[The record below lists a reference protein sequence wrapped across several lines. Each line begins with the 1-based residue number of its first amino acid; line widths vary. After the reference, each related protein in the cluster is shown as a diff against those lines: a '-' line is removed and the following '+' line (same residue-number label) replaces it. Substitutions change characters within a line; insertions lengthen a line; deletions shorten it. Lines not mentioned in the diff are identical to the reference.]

1 MEYKVLVLEDNE
13 LLLET
18 YEDFLTLYNC
28 KVSLAKNVEVAYEL
42 CFNNRFD
49 IYLLDV
55 KLPTSSGF
63 EFLKML
69 RDSGDKTPAIFIT
82 SFSDKESL
90 KKGFISGAD
99 DYIKK
104 PFDLEELWLR
114 IQANISRSRGNN
126 DKSIYINDDFTLN
139 IDRKN
144 LTCKGK
150 EIVINLKDFELLHLL
165 ISNRSQV
172 VTKEMI
178 EDRLWGTSRQA
189 NSGSIRVYVNNLK
202 KILGKESI
210 LNIRGIGYRLEI

>member
-1 MEYKVLVLEDNE
+1 VEYKVLVLEDNE

-28 KVSLAKNVEVAYEL
+28 QVSLANSVEVAYEL
-42 CFNNRFD
+42 CFKNRFD

-63 EFLKML
+63 EFLKLL

-82 SFSDKESL
+82 SFNDKESL
-90 KKGFISGAD
+90 KEGFLSGAD

-114 IQANISRSRGNN
+114 IKANISRTRGTN
-126 DKSIYINDDFTLN
+126 DKVIQINDDFSLN
-139 IDRKN
+139 VDRKN
-144 LTCKGK
+144 LTCRGE
-150 EIVINLKDFELLHLL
+150 EIVINLKDFELLHLFL
-165 ISNRSQV
+165 INRTQV

-178 EDRLWGTSRQA
+178 EDKLWGTTGKA

-202 KILGKESI
+202 KILGKDAIS
-210 LNIRGIGYRLEI
+210 NIRSIGYRLEI

>member
-1 MEYKVLVLEDNE
+1 MGYKVLVLEDNE

-18 YEDFLTLYNC
+18 YEDFLSVHNC
-28 KVSLAKNVEVAYEL
+28 RVSLASSVEAAYEL
-42 CFNNRFD
+42 CFKQSFD

-63 EFLKML
+63 EFLKLL
-69 RDSGDKTPAIFIT
+69 RDSGDTTPAIFIT

-90 KKGFISGAD
+90 KEGFISGAD

-104 PFDLEELWLR
+104 PFDLEELWFR
-114 IQANISRSRGNN
+114 IKANIGRNRGNN
-126 DKSIYINDDFTLN
+126 DKVMYINDDFTLN

-144 LTCKGK
+144 LTYKGQ

-165 ISNRSQV
+165 LANRSQV

-178 EDRLWGTSRQA
+178 EDKLWGTSEKA

-210 LNIRGIGYRLEI
+210 TNIRSIGYRLEI

>member
-18 YEDFLTLYNC
+18 YEDFLSVHNC
-28 KVSLAKNVEVAYEL
+28 KVSLASSVEAAYEL
-42 CFNNRFD
+42 CFKQSFD

-63 EFLKML
+63 EFLKLL
-69 RDSGDKTPAIFIT
+69 RDSGDTTPAIFIT
-82 SFSDKESL
+82 SFSGKNSL
-90 KKGFISGAD
+90 KEGFISGAD

-114 IQANISRSRGNN
+114 IKANIGRNRGNN
-126 DKSIYINDDFTLN
+126 DKVIYINDDFTLN

-144 LTCKGK
+144 LIHKGR
-150 EIVINLKDFELLHLL
+150 EIVINLKDFELLHLFL
-165 ISNRSQV
+165 TNRSQV

-178 EDRLWGTSRQA
+178 EDKLWGTSEKA

-210 LNIRGIGYRLEI
+210 TNITSIGYRLEI